1 MWENL
6 RALNIVQCYTFSCTY
21 FTREKISGIETG
33 SMQTQYDGTMNGK
46 QQQKIEKGSDDVRV
60 IK

>member
-1 MWENL
+1 ML
-6 RALNIVQCYTFSCTY
+6 YILMHIYYKR
-21 FTREKISGIETG
+21 KISGIETG
-33 SMQTQYDGTMNGK
+33 SMQTQYDGTMNEK

>member
-1 MWENL
+1 ML
-6 RALNIVQCYTFSCTY
+6 YILMHIFYKR
-21 FTREKISGIETG
+21 KISGIETG

-46 QQQKIEKGSDDVRV
+46 QQQKIEKGSDGVRV